1 MFSVEHLRNLCLAQS
16 CKGFFTTFSSINF
29 IDLFSFRC
37 MVHFE
42 LNGPLNAL
50 LCIWGKAGIVQ
61 FFQYEYTIVSVPFV
75 EKITLCP
82 LNHLCPFIEDQC
94 LVSVWGL

>member
-1 MFSVEHLRNLCLAQS
+1 
-16 CKGFFTTFSSINF
+16 
-29 IDLFSFRC
+29 

-50 LCIWGKAGIVQ
+50 LCIWGKAGIAQ
-61 FFQYEYTIVSVPFV
+61 FFQYEYTTVSVPFV

-94 LVSVWGL
+94 LVSVWGLQLDSHIPLISSFKPKQPPVASGYQAGRLRSRL